1 MNVLTFQVTTEKVK
15 ALMELAQL
23 KQDYQ
28 LLQEYDSLFL
38 FPLNYQFDL
47 MLCKFHVGANI
58 FFLIYLYI
66 FHPPA
71 LCLLM
76 NGRLRSLLIIL
87 FLWSFKRSLIL
98 GFLSNGLS
106 KVPLIRPLHGGR
118 KIFNEMKEE
127 KVLAGNGEKRIVIPE
142 RDGRLRNLLKKTNLR
157 RWIGTL
163 DFSGNDGQADLNT
176 REGFSTRRSNSIDFA
191 RLVKQLLIF
200 LWFAETLYSF
210 HIHA

>member
-1 MNVLTFQVTTEKVK
+1 MEMNVLTFQVTTEKVK

-66 FHPPA
+66 FHPHA

-87 FLWSFKRSLIL
+87 FL
-98 GFLSNGLS
+98 
-106 KVPLIRPLHGGR
+106 
-118 KIFNEMKEE
+118 
-127 KVLAGNGEKRIVIPE
+127 
-142 RDGRLRNLLKKTNLR
+142 
-157 RWIGTL
+157 
-163 DFSGNDGQADLNT
+163 
-176 REGFSTRRSNSIDFA
+176 
-191 RLVKQLLIF
+191 
-200 LWFAETLYSF
+200 
-210 HIHA
+210 

>member
-1 MNVLTFQVTTEKVK
+1 M
-15 ALMELAQL
+15 
-23 KQDYQ
+23 
-28 LLQEYDSLFL
+28 
-38 FPLNYQFDL
+38 
-47 MLCKFHVGANI
+47 
-58 FFLIYLYI
+58 
-66 FHPPA
+66 
-71 LCLLM
+71 
-76 NGRLRSLLIIL
+76 
-87 FLWSFKRSLIL
+87 IL

-118 KIFNEMKEE
+118 KICNEMKEE

-200 LWFAETLYSF
+200 L
-210 HIHA
+210 